1 MAENEKK
8 VVEEKKEKKAK
19 TKGPSIFSR
28 IGSWFKSLR
37 SEARKVSW
45 ASGSSVRKNTI
56 IVIVCVVILSAV
68 IGVVDYLLSGSINA
82 LSDIIR
88 G

>member
-8 VVEEKKEKKAK
+8 VAEEKKEKKVK
-19 TKGPSIFSR
+19 DKGPSLFSR

-37 SEARKVSW
+37 SEAKKVSW
-45 ASGSSVRKNTI
+45 ASAASVRKNTI
-56 IVIVCVVILSAV
+56 IVIVCVVIISAV
-68 IGVVDYLLSGSINA
+68 IGVLDFLLSGSISA